1 VHLLLAGSTQGKK
14 KGREQEI
21 PFVPMLDNDDDD
33 DIRKKGLRPRRQ
45 KEPASDSAP
54 PAPAPAIVPHDI
66 ERKPG
71 S

>member
-14 KGREQEI
+14 RREQEI
-21 PFVPMLDNDDDD
+21 PFVPLLDNDDDD

-45 KEPASDSAP
+45 KEPASDSAH